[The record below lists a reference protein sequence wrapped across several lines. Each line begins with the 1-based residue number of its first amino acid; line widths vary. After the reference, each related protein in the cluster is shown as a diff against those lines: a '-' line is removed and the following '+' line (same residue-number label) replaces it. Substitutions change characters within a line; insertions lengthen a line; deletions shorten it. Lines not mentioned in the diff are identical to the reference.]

1 MKRLLEYIKLMYKY
15 SPKEAVFIAAIR
27 LFQGIAP
34 VMAIVF
40 TTEFVNL
47 ALDSFNKG
55 IINKKIYLDIAILL
69 ILYGYDLMLP
79 VLHQFVFE
87 RSTLNLKKSYRI
99 LLLEKCA
106 KIEYQYI
113 ENSNSWDSLFLVL
126 EKPEATILENFNAFC
141 QLAAI
146 LTSVSGIML
155 VIVVQIW
162 WIPIVIV
169 SCCAPVF
176 YFSVKSG
183 KANYKAKCDTA
194 QLNRKADYYS
204 EVLSSREYVDERS
217 IFSYTS
223 KINQEYREAYL
234 KSIHM
239 QSSTKFHWFI
249 RTKLGG
255 VFTALASLVIIL
267 VLLNPAVNGV
277 ISIGMF
283 ISLVNAVLSLTWK
296 LSWELSSV
304 IDTMVS
310 GIEYVKELQRFMCL
324 NESIGA
330 LEHPKIQNKIET
342 IEFKNVSFTYP
353 DTDIQILNNVS
364 FLLEYGKHY
373 AFVGA
378 NGAGKSSVIKLL
390 TGLYRDYSGEILLNK
405 KELRDYSLAELKGFF
420 SAVYQDFSKH
430 EFTLKENILIGNLSL
445 KSSDEDNKL
454 INNALIITE
463 MDKFVENLPD
473 KIDTNLGKIHDNG
486 VDISDGQWQRL
497 AMARAIVSSAPVRI
511 LDEPTASLDPV
522 SENKIYELFSKISH
536 SALTI
541 FISHRLASTKIADEI
556 LVFENGTITEK
567 GSFED
572 LLAQKGLYWKMFEEQ
587 RSWYL

>member
-47 ALDSFNKG
+47 ALDAFNKG

-234 KSIHM
+234 KSIRM
-239 QSSTKFHWFI
+239 QSSTKFRWFI

-390 TGLYRDYSGEILLNK
+390 TGLYRNYSGEILLNK

-572 LLAQKGLYWKMFEEQ
+572 LLAQKGLYWRMFEEQ

>member
-1 MKRLLEYIKLMYKY
+1 MKGLLEYIKLIYKY
-15 SPKEAVFIAAIR
+15 SPKEASFIAFIH
-27 LFQGIAP
+27 LFKGITP
-34 VMAIVF
+34 VMAIIF

-47 ALDSFNKG
+47 VLDAVDKG
-55 IINKKIYLDIAILL
+55 IINKKIYLNSAVLL
-69 ILYGYDLMLP
+69 FLYGYDLMLP

-87 RSTLNLKKSYRI
+87 KSKLNLQKFYRG

-113 ENSNSWDSLFLVL
+113 ENSNSWDFLFRVL
-126 EKPEATILENFNAFC
+126 EKPEATIFDNFNSFC

-155 VIVVQIW
+155 VIIVQIW
-162 WIPIVIV
+162 WVPIVIIL
-169 SCCAPVF
+169 CCAPVF

-194 QLNRKADYYS
+194 ELNRKTDYYS
-204 EVLSSREYVDERS
+204 EVLSGRDYVDERS
-217 IFSYTS
+217 MFSYTS
-223 KINQEYREAYL
+223 KINQEYQRVYL
-234 KSIHM
+234 KSLHM
-239 QSSTKFHWFI
+239 QIDTKFRWFI

-255 VFTALASLVIIL
+255 VFTALASLIVIL

-296 LSWELSSV
+296 LSWELSTI

-310 GIEYVKELQRFMCL
+310 GIEYIKELNRFMCL
-324 NESIGA
+324 NESTGA
-330 LEHPKIQNKIET
+330 LESPVIQNKIET
-342 IEFKNVSFTYP
+342 IEFKNVSFSYP
-353 DTDIQILNNVS
+353 DTDVQILNNVS

-378 NGAGKSSVIKLL
+378 NGAGKSSVVKLL
-390 TGLYRDYSGEILLNK
+390 TGLYKNYSGEIIINK

-420 SAVYQDFSKH
+420 SAVYQDFAKH

-445 KSSDEDNKL
+445 TSSDEDNRL
-454 INNALIITE
+454 INHALVMTE
-463 MDKFVENLPD
+463 MDEFVETLSD
-473 KIDTNLGKIHDNG
+473 KTDTNLGKIHDNG

-497 AMARAIVSSAPVRI
+497 AMARAIVSPAPVRI
-511 LDEPTASLDPV
+511 LDEPTASLDPII
-522 SENKIYELFSKISH
+522 ENRIYELFGKISH

-556 LVFENGTITEK
+556 LVFENGAIAEK
-567 GSFED
+567 GNFET
-572 LLAQKGLYWKMFEEQ
+572 LIAKKGLYRKMFEEQ

>member
-27 LFQGIAP
+27 LFQGITP

-47 ALDSFNKG
+47 ALDAFNKG

-234 KSIHM
+234 KSIRM
-239 QSSTKFHWFI
+239 QSSTKFRWFI

-390 TGLYRDYSGEILLNK
+390 TGLYRNYSGEILLNK

-572 LLAQKGLYWKMFEEQ
+572 LLAQKGLYWRMFEEQ

>member
-47 ALDSFNKG
+47 ALDAFNKG
-55 IINKKIYLDIAILL
+55 IINKKIYLDIAIIL

-239 QSSTKFHWFI
+239 QSSTKFRWFI

-324 NESIGA
+324 NESIVA
-330 LEHPKIQNKIET
+330 LEYPEIQSKIET

-390 TGLYRDYSGEILLNK
+390 TGLYRNYSGEIMLNK

-420 SAVYQDFSKH
+420 STVYQDFSKH

-445 KSSDEDNKL
+445 RSSDEDNKL

-463 MDKFVENLPD
+463 MDKFVETLPH
-473 KIDTNLGKIHDNG
+473 KIDTNLGKIHENG

-497 AMARAIVSSAPVRI
+497 AMARAIISSAPVRI
-511 LDEPTASLDPV
+511 LDEPTASLDPI

>member
-1 MKRLLEYIKLMYKY
+1 MYKY

-47 ALDSFNKG
+47 ALDAFNKG

-234 KSIHM
+234 KSIRM
-239 QSSTKFHWFI
+239 QSSTKFRWFI

-390 TGLYRDYSGEILLNK
+390 TGLYRNYSGEILLNK

-572 LLAQKGLYWKMFEEQ
+572 LLAQKGLYWRMFEEQ

>member
-47 ALDSFNKG
+47 ALDAFNKG

-234 KSIHM
+234 KSIRM
-239 QSSTKFHWFI
+239 QSSTKFRWFI

>member
-27 LFQGIAP
+27 FFQGIAP
-34 VMAIVF
+34 VIAIVF

-69 ILYGYDLMLP
+69 LLYGYNLILP
-79 VLHQFVFE
+79 VLHQFVLE
-87 RSTLNLKKSYRI
+87 RSTLNLQKSYRV

-113 ENSNSWDSLFLVL
+113 ENSNSWDSIFLVL
-126 EKPEATILENFNAFC
+126 EKTEATILENYNAFC

-155 VIVVQIW
+155 VIVIQIW
-162 WIPIVIV
+162 WIPFVIV

-183 KANYKAKCDTA
+183 KANYKAKRDTA
-194 QLNRKADYYS
+194 QLNRKAEYYS
-204 EVLSSREYVDERS
+204 DVLSSREYVDERS

-223 KINQEYREAYL
+223 KINQEYRETYL
-234 KSIHM
+234 KSIRM
-239 QSSTKFHWFI
+239 QSSTKFRWFI

-267 VLLNPAVNGV
+267 VLLNPAINGV

-330 LEHPKIQNKIET
+330 LEYPEIQSKIET

-364 FLLEYGKHY
+364 FLLKYGKHY

-390 TGLYRDYSGEILLNK
+390 TGLYRNYLGEIMLNK

-445 KSSDEDNKL
+445 RSSDEDNKL

-463 MDKFVENLPD
+463 MDEFVKTLPD
-473 KIDTNLGKIHDNG
+473 KIDTNLGKIHENG

-511 LDEPTASLDPV
+511 LDEPTASLDPI